1 MRPKTPFR
9 VGRALRLDKNLLRGS
24 VRIVSNFRML
34 HKGVNSENVFQNKH
48 SHPPTASQPSSAR
61 RAQKVRRVR
70 FQAGSSTPLHLI
82 GVELEKEG
90 DDFGFVRVVR
100 KAAGGNVRGKTGL
113 TCFATSRLPSTR

>member
-1 MRPKTPFR
+1 M
-9 VGRALRLDKNLLRGS
+9 
-24 VRIVSNFRML
+24 
-34 HKGVNSENVFQNKH
+34 
-48 SHPPTASQPSSAR
+48 
-61 RAQKVRRVR
+61 VRRVS

-82 GVELEKEG
+82 SVELEKVG